1 MAYSM
6 DYRKRA
12 VEYKDAGHTFKELE
26 EAFKI
31 PPITYYDWKEKLSTG
46 YYETKPKVERSRKID
61 KEKLRQAV
69 ADNPDAYLHELAAMF
84 GCTPQAVFYM
94 LIKLKITLKKRPLP
108 MRKNLKGNARGL

>member
-31 PPITYYDWKEKLSTG
+31 PPITYYDL
-46 YYETKPKVERSRKID
+46 ERKAASRV
-61 KEKLRQAV
+61 L
-69 ADNPDAYLHELAAMF
+69 
-84 GCTPQAVFYM
+84 
-94 LIKLKITLKKRPLP
+94 
-108 MRKNLKGNARGL
+108 

>member
-12 VEYKDAGHTFKELE
+12 VAYKDSGHTFKELE

-31 PPITYYDWKEKLSTG
+31 PPITYYDWKDKLSSG
-46 YYETKPKVERSRKID
+46 YYETKPKIERSRKID

-69 ADNPDAYLHELAAMF
+69 ADKPDAYLHELADIF
-84 GCTPQAVFYM
+84 DSTPQAIFYM
-94 LIKLKITLKKRPLP
+94 LINLKITLKKRPSP
-108 MRKNLKGNARGL
+108 IQKNPKRNAQSF

>member
-1 MAYSM
+1 MAYSN

-12 VEYKDAGHTFKELE
+12 VEYKDSGHTFKELA

-31 PPITYYDWKEKLSTG
+31 PPITYYDWKEKLSNG
-46 YYETKPKVERSRKID
+46 YYETKLKRERSRKID

-69 ADNPDAYLHELAAMF
+69 ADKPDAYLHELAAQF

-94 LIKLKITLKKRPLP
+94 LIKLNITLKKR
-108 MRKNLKGNARGL
+108 A